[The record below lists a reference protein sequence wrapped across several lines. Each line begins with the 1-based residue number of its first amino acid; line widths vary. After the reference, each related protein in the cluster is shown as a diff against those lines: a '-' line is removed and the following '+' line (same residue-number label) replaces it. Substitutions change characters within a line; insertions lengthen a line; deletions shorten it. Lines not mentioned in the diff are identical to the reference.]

1 MLGVGVFDQQQCRV
15 DDLGDVV
22 TRDVGRHA
30 HGDSG
35 RTVGQEIRKQARE
48 DFGLFLLAV
57 VGRVEID
64 SALVEPG
71 HQPDRGL
78 GQPRFGIAVGG
89 GIIPVDVPEI
99 ALPFDQR
106 IAQREILGE
115 PDHCI
120 VDRLVAVRMVLAD
133 HVADHAGRFLEGV
146 GGVELQLPHRP
157 QQAAVDRLQPVAQ
170 VGQRTRRDRRQGI
183 DQIALRKRGIERRID
198 DGIERVGIGSSGHHG
213 AALATALR
221 AANPPEP
228 HDPPLIEESAPCGER
243 RMTKRVLILATD
255 GFEQSELIEP
265 KRALEDV
272 GIETVV
278 ASPNTRSI
286 RGWRKDDWG
295 DSVAV
300 DAALDSVSAEDFDAL
315 LLPGG
320 QMNPDKLRMDDK
332 AVDLVEAFNDAAKP
346 IAAICHGPW
355 LLVEAD
361 VVDGKTVTGWPSIH
375 TDLENA
381 GAEVVDQEVA
391 IDGNLITSRNP
402 DDIPAFSR
410 ALIEALSE

>member
-1 MLGVGVFDQQQCRV
+1 
-15 DDLGDVV
+15 
-22 TRDVGRHA
+22 
-30 HGDSG
+30 
-35 RTVGQEIRKQARE
+35 
-48 DFGLFLLAV
+48 
-57 VGRVEID
+57 
-64 SALVEPG
+64 
-71 HQPDRGL
+71 
-78 GQPRFGIAVGG
+78 
-89 GIIPVDVPEI
+89 
-99 ALPFDQR
+99 
-106 IAQREILGE
+106 
-115 PDHCI
+115 
-120 VDRLVAVRMVLAD
+120 
-133 HVADHAGRFLEGV
+133 
-146 GGVELQLPHRP
+146 
-157 QQAAVDRLQPVAQ
+157 
-170 VGQRTRRDRRQGI
+170 
-183 DQIALRKRGIERRID
+183 
-198 DGIERVGIGSSGHHG
+198 
-213 AALATALR
+213 
-221 AANPPEP
+221 
-228 HDPPLIEESAPCGER
+228 
-243 RMTKRVLILATD
+243 MTKRVLILATD

-278 ASPNTRSI
+278 ASPETGSI

>member
-1 MLGVGVFDQQQCRV
+1 
-15 DDLGDVV
+15 
-22 TRDVGRHA
+22 
-30 HGDSG
+30 
-35 RTVGQEIRKQARE
+35 
-48 DFGLFLLAV
+48 
-57 VGRVEID
+57 
-64 SALVEPG
+64 
-71 HQPDRGL
+71 
-78 GQPRFGIAVGG
+78 
-89 GIIPVDVPEI
+89 
-99 ALPFDQR
+99 
-106 IAQREILGE
+106 
-115 PDHCI
+115 
-120 VDRLVAVRMVLAD
+120 
-133 HVADHAGRFLEGV
+133 
-146 GGVELQLPHRP
+146 
-157 QQAAVDRLQPVAQ
+157 
-170 VGQRTRRDRRQGI
+170 
-183 DQIALRKRGIERRID
+183 
-198 DGIERVGIGSSGHHG
+198 
-213 AALATALR
+213 
-221 AANPPEP
+221 
-228 HDPPLIEESAPCGER
+228 
-243 RMTKRVLILATD
+243 MTKRVLILATD